1 MSFLLKRC
9 QQDWAL
15 HHLMRQCIDLY
26 DVGNPHRETPGR
38 GKSNLVMARHTKH
51 LRRGFHTL
59 IIPDGTI
66 LPLTAV
72 ASHIKS
78 VEKVFIWGHPLW
90 RQLNDFSVGLQRAAS
105 PLPGFGVSPKNFF
118 FSFCSPPA
126 AASKEKD
133 HQGTP
138 LRPRQ
143 GGPCTP

>member
-1 MSFLLKRC
+1 M
-9 QQDWAL
+9 D
-15 HHLMRQCIDLY
+15 DY
-26 DVGNPHRETPGR
+26 DVGIHTGR
-38 GKSNLVMARHTKH
+38 RQGGGEANLVMARHTKH

-105 PLPGFGVSPKNFF
+105 PLPGFGVSPKNFH
-118 FSFCSPPA
+118 P
-126 AASKEKD
+126 
-133 HQGTP
+133 
-138 LRPRQ
+138 
-143 GGPCTP
+143 